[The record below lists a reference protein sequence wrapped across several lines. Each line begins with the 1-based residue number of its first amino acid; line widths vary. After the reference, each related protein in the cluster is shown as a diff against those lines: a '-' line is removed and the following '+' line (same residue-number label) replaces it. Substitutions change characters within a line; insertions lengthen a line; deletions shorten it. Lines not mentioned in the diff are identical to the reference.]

1 VTLQY
6 SMDSASGSCTTR
18 ARRSR
23 ARSSPHVFAERLDHG
38 RVAKKDNL
46 LRRQR
51 APMTDGIIETYSALS
66 LAEPVTLRARLPF
79 VINSRTI
86 TTKSPAV
93 LGVRLM
99 RDVE

>member
-1 VTLQY
+1 
-6 SMDSASGSCTTR
+6 
-18 ARRSR
+18 
-23 ARSSPHVFAERLDHG
+23 
-38 RVAKKDNL
+38 
-46 LRRQR
+46 
-51 APMTDGIIETYSALS
+51 MTDGIIETYSALS